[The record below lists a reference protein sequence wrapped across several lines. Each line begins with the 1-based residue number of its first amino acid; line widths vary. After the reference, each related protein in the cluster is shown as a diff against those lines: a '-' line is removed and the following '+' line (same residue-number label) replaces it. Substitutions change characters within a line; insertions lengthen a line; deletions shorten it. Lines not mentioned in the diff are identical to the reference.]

1 MAAATVTNRRQNNVP
16 GNRRKIYAD
25 SIVFAANGDT
35 WATGLRQINEINL
48 TPTTNTAFG
57 FTVGTGAN
65 AGTITLVSG
74 GALTFRG
81 SVEGY

>member
-1 MAAATVTNRRQNNVP
+1 MAAATVTGNRQNNVP
-16 GNRRKIYAD
+16 GNRRKIIAT
-25 SIVFAANGDT
+25 SIAFAANGDT
-35 WATGLRQINEINL
+35 WATGLSFVEEIHL

-57 FTVGTGAN
+57 FTVS
-65 AGTITLVSG
+65 AGTITLVSA

>member
-1 MAAATVTNRRQNNVP
+1 MAAATITNQRQNNVA
-16 GNRRKIYAD
+16 GNRREVFAD
-25 SIVFAANGDT
+25 SVAFAANADT
-35 WATGLRQINEINL
+35 WATGLKTINSINL

-57 FTVGTGAN
+57 FTVS

-81 SVEGY
+81 GVEGQ

>member
-1 MAAATVTNRRQNNVP
+1 MAAATVTGSRQNNVA
-16 GNRRKIYAD
+16 GNRRQITAT
-25 SIVFAANGDT
+25 SVAFAANGDT
-35 WATGLRQINEINL
+35 WDTGLAFVETIML

-65 AGTITLVSG
+65 AGIITLVSG

-81 SVEGY
+81 SVQGY